1 MENSPPVSIPT
12 IDSPSYSDRIRLIID
27 NKLSSKDRL
36 VVTMKYERKMKYKE
50 ISKFPSIKKDLSI
63 LVNKE
68 IPSKEIELKIKKKAG
83 KLLQNITVFD
93 LYEGKNIL
101 NNKKSLAYS
110 LTFSD
115 SARTLQDEEINTIME
130 NIIADLEKNGM
141 ELRK

>member
-1 MENSPPVSIPT
+1 MTVTVCESDISLPFESLIRISHIIAENNINAYVVV
-12 IDSPSYSDRIRLIID
+12 D
-27 NKLSSKDRL
+27 KD
-36 VVTMKYERKMKYKE
+36 
-50 ISKFPSIKKDLSI
+50 
-63 LVNKE
+63 

-93 LYEGKNIL
+93 LYEGKNIM

-115 SARTLQDEEINTIME
+115 PARTLQDEEINTIME
-130 NIIADLEKNGM
+130 NIISDLENSGM